1 MDETII
7 NLTGFELGDGS
18 VTLLPVVD
26 NSNES
31 YTWGITW
38 NGTASGPVNPSLTP
52 NTRNPLVT
60 RRTNAAPASPNDNVL
75 SVSDT
80 Q

>member
-26 NSNES
+26 NSGES

-38 NGTASGPVNPSLTP
+38 SGAASGPVNPSLTP
-52 NTRNPLVT
+52 NTRNPK
-60 RRTNAAPASPNDNVL
+60 
-75 SVSDT
+75 
-80 Q
+80 